1 MAEMTRVSK
10 TTVGLNGLMST
21 LEDLVKEWKPKPMA
35 TETAYSNALAAHLRG
50 ALPEDARVEREY
62 RHAGTTTDVGVIY
75 KGLGFLSSEAL
86 VFFELKRNLKKKT
99 DYDRLVGQ
107 IEGLRPKTSKIFVV
121 LVGDTD
127 DALLG
132 RLREHCKPYTA
143 SGFLDSCAMRVLVV
157 K

>member
-1 MAEMTRVSK
+1 MPAISTTRVGK
-10 TTVGLNGLMST
+10 AIVGLNGLMTT
-21 LEDLVKEWKPKPMA
+21 LESLLKSWHPEAMPSEA
-35 TETAYSNALAAHLRG
+35 GYSDALATYLRMS
-50 ALPEDARVEREY
+50 LPEDTRVEREY
-62 RHAGTTTDVGVIY
+62 RHGGTTTDVGVLYTGII
-75 KGLGFLSSEAL
+75 SNDQ

-107 IEGLRPKTSKIFVV
+107 VEGLKPRKNKLIVV

-132 RLREHCKPYTA
+132 RLREHCKEYT
-143 SGFLDSCAMRVLVV
+143 SDFGDRMRLLVV

>member
-1 MAEMTRVSK
+1 MAEISRLNKAV
-10 TTVGLNGLMST
+10 VGFNGLIST
-21 LEDLVKEWKPKPMA
+21 LEDLVKAWKPEPMA
-35 TETAYSNALAAHLRG
+35 TETGYSNALAAYLR
-50 ALPEDARVEREY
+50 ARLPEDTRVEREY

-75 KGLGFLSSEAL
+75 KGILSNGE

-107 IEGLRPKTSKIFVV
+107 IEGLRPKKSNIFVV

-127 DALLG
+127 EALVG
-132 RLREHCKPYTA
+132 RLREHCKPYVDGGA
-143 SGFLDSCAMRVLVV
+143 FDSCSMKLLVV